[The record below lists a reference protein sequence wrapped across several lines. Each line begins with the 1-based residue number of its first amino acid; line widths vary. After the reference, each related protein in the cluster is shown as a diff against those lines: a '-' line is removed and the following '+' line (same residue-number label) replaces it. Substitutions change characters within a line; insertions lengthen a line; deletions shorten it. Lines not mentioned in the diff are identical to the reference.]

1 METASPVPVPATA
14 KPPRSEPPIPEVT
27 DFPAQIRKGL
37 ISVIIVNYNAG
48 RYLADAVASVV
59 ASRIPHEIIVVDND
73 STDDSLS
80 RLPDSEH
87 HALQIVRL
95 GDNTGFANA
104 CNEGIRLAEGE
115 FLALI
120 NPDCRVYPGAL
131 AALKGMLE
139 KDPSAGMVGPR
150 VVNPDGSEQRG
161 ARRDIPNPWRIFC
174 TTLGLHRLMPEH
186 PRFRDFNRNADPLPE
201 KSTAVQA
208 ISGACM
214 MVRRNALASVGMMDG
229 DYFMHFEDLDWCLRF
244 TAAGWRIVF
253 VPHAVVEHT
262 QGVCSRRAPFRVAY
276 AKHRS
281 LVRFLRKHFTRYYP
295 SSFMTLVTGIVMARF
310 ILVGAGIAW
319 RRSLGAL
326 HLGGAKSPAARSN

>member
-1 METASPVPVPATA
+1 METPSPVPQPAPDSSA
-14 KPPRSEPPIPEVT
+14 EPSMSAAT
-27 DFPAQIRKGL
+27 DPQARTRKGL
-37 ISVIIVNYNAG
+37 ISVIVVNYNAG
-48 RYLADAVASVV
+48 GYLADAVASIN
-59 ASRIPHEIIVVDND
+59 ASPVPHEIIIIDND
-73 STDDSLS
+73 SSDDSLS
-80 RLPDSEH
+80 RLSPETGTR
-87 HALQIVRL
+87 LRILRL
-95 GDNTGFANA
+95 GENRGFANA

-115 FLALI
+115 FLALV

-131 AALKGMLE
+131 AALKAMLE

-201 KSTAVQA
+201 KATAVQA

-214 MVRRNALASVGMMDG
+214 MVRRDALASVGLLDG

-244 TAAGWRIVF
+244 TAAGWRVVF
-253 VPHAVVEHT
+253 VPNAVVEHT
-262 QGVCSRRAPFRVAY
+262 QGVCSRRVPYRVAY

-295 SSFMTLVTGIVMARF
+295 SSFMTLVTGIVMIRF

-319 RRSLGAL
+319 RRSLGVL
-326 HLGGAKSPAARSN
+326 HPGGARNTAARPN